1 MELRIKALP
10 ELDAAAIGTR
20 GGRYYVAEA
29 RRLWWTVDFANLMQS
44 AREHID
50 SINLGEDVPRA
61 IESWVGLLGY
71 LMGLIVVTLESRL
84 CKFNAPS
91 NIA

>member
-1 MELRIKALP
+1 MVDSRFCQ
-10 ELDAAAIGTR
+10 LDAVSER
-20 GGRYYVAEA
+20 
-29 RRLWWTVDFANLMQS
+29 N
-44 AREHID
+44 ID
-50 SINLGEDVPRA
+50 PINLGEDVPRA

>member
-1 MELRIKALP
+1 MALVKLIHPNISGKSRIFYLVQLNIKSS
-10 ELDAAAIGTR
+10 
-20 GGRYYVAEA
+20 
-29 RRLWWTVDFANLMQS
+29 NLGFYCC
-44 AREHID
+44 D
-50 SINLGEDVPRA
+50 PINLGEDVARA

>member
-1 MELRIKALP
+1 MDSRFCQ
-10 ELDAAAIGTR
+10 LDAVSER
-20 GGRYYVAEA
+20 
-29 RRLWWTVDFANLMQS
+29 N
-44 AREHID
+44 ID
-50 SINLGEDVPRA
+50 SINLGEDVARA
-61 IESWVGLLGY
+61 IESWVRLLGY

>member
-1 MELRIKALP
+1 MVDSRFCQ
-10 ELDAAAIGTR
+10 LDAVSER
-20 GGRYYVAEA
+20 
-29 RRLWWTVDFANLMQS
+29 N
-44 AREHID
+44 ID
-50 SINLGEDVPRA
+50 PINLGEDVARA